1 MLEGHIGQV
10 LSLAYSPDGL
20 TLASG
25 DEYQQVRLWDVESGT
40 ARAVLRPR
48 RPRSWDAGVRSL
60 AFHPDGRTLAS
71 AGGTK
76 EVSLWDAA
84 TGARLH
90 ELDKHSTPARS
101 VAFAGDGTLFS
112 GSRGQG
118 LTSGQA
124 IAWDGSDPPGRAY
137 QLNYIQ
143 VWSLAVAPDG
153 QTVALGT
160 IQGLYLW
167 TPRETPHDAC
177 AFLPPRLRSRRPVDR
192 FLFLRTLKSDGSV
205 ASVAFSPDR
214 RLLAAAEEWVVGLW
228 DVAEGRRLARL
239 EGHDEPVQAVAFH
252 PDGLTLAS
260 ASQDGTLR
268 LWDVDA
274 LSESACLDPQEGWL
288 NALAFDPGGM
298 TVAVAAEEDII
309 IWDIDTR

>member
-1 MLEGHIGQV
+1 MRMLEGHVGQV

-25 DEYQQVRLWDVESGT
+25 DAYQQVRLWDVESGT

-60 AFHPDGRTLAS
+60 AFHPNNRILAS

-90 ELDKHSTPARS
+90 ELNEHSTAARS
-101 VAFAGDGTLFS
+101 VAFATDGTLVT
-112 GSRGQG
+112 GSRGQW
-118 LTSGQA
+118 LTSVGS
-124 IAWDGSDPPGRAY
+124 IAWEGRNPPRLDRAMSFA
-137 QLNYIQ
+137 Q
-143 VWSLAVAPDG
+143 VWSLAVTPDG

-160 IQGLYLW
+160 IAGLYLW
-167 TPRETPHDAC
+167 SIRETPPHAQD
-177 AFLPPRLRSRRPVDR
+177 LIPRDFRSNR
-192 FLFLRTLKSDGSV
+192 FRYLRTLKPDGYI
-205 ASVAFSPDR
+205 ASVAFSPDG

-239 EGHDEPVQAVAFH
+239 EGHAEPVQAVAFH
-252 PDGLTLAS
+252 PDGQTLAS

-268 LWDVDA
+268 LWDVDD

-309 IWDIDTR
+309 IWDLDTR